1 MTETTIPFWQTS
13 GVLTEEQSINDWL
26 QAQHILPRWL
36 DEVVWIYENNSPVM
50 TAITGLKPETIQMN
64 WKNPAVSELYFLH
77 CACREITL
85 GERRLV
91 LLVSVCAKRVTAVVL
106 AAPAAVGMY
115 NLFPEVYVDELV
127 QSTVSGE
134 DFLEALDNSL
144 SKMGRK
150 SSSMKLFCLNTP
162 GRKRPSKTGTN
173 FSGAGWVKPEGD
185 YWGTLEACHE
195 VIHSMKTKQQ
205 KNGMV
210 AEVTMDQILFATW
223 FETV

>member
-36 DEVVWIYENNSPVM
+36 DEVVWIYENNSTEM
-50 TAITGLKPETIQMN
+50 IAITGLKPETIQMN
-64 WKNPAVSELYFLH
+64 WRSPAFSELYFLH
-77 CACREITL
+77 CACREIAL

-91 LLVSVCAKRVTAVVL
+91 LLISIRVKRVTAVIL

-115 NLFPEVYVDELV
+115 NLFPEVYIDDLI
-127 QSTVSGE
+127 QSVVPGE
-134 DFLEALDNSL
+134 DIMEELDKSL
-144 SKMGRK
+144 LKKGRK
-150 SSSMKLFCLNTP
+150 PSSTKLFCLNTP

-173 FSGAGWVKPEGD
+173 FSGAGWVKPEGED
-185 YWGTLEACHE
+185 WGTLEACHE

-205 KNGMV
+205 KNGLV
-210 AEVTMDQILFATW
+210 AEVTMDQLLFATW